1 MSEPTRKRS
10 AQQSKRGAQS
20 TAQRRFQNDSDD
32 IKVKT
37 TNKHQVKKD
46 HTRIKGGTAAQRA
59 QKARRQTGIVVH
71 DLKPINKILPY
82 KRSFLGLNPSIGG
95 TSTAQNKGFLK
106 KVRGMFDGVKGKGL
120 SREDLVKLRKSVGD
134 LKSLVENTEGNDD
147 GTGSQG
153 EDSNRPQTKKEMLE
167 AKRKALGDKN
177 KTEKKSKPGVGM
189 RIEIEKQKKTYPNDP
204 NLAILSAILTSK
216 DSASTHRSHT
226 ERISSLYS
234 ALEAT
239 GAVVMNDYMTTYSV
253 DVLCDIYFLYLEAI
267 KPKLQDNLKSVKAS
281 ESHSIRRDIHVL
293 NMLLGQK
300 RLKKSITN
308 IAKKLDGFG
317 YPYETMSPF
326 HIAKTFQASNEE
338 SDNRIGPGTA
348 KLNKFLIRIYLNV
361 FGQIPAFMP
370 IAKKICDVLPSN
382 RHCRSLIANVNI
394 ENAVMN
400 MQIAKL
406 NKSAELPKMITTV
419 YNYGKSFIGMNFA
432 DTVTSPL
439 EAKILIKITQM
450 VIEMALLSPRLD
462 PEVVKY
468 AYNCATIALHYYK
481 DDAEVMI
488 RRLSDIAARQ
498 RLDLN

>member
-1 MSEPTRKRS
+1 M
-10 AQQSKRGAQS
+10 
-20 TAQRRFQNDSDD
+20 AQRRFQNDPDD

-37 TNKHQVKKD
+37 INKHEIKKD
-46 HTRIKGGTAAQRA
+46 QSRNKGDTAAQRA
-59 QKARRQTGIVVH
+59 QKARGQTGITVQ

-82 KRSFLGLNPSIGG
+82 RRSFLGLIPSASE
-95 TSTAQNKGFLK
+95 TAAAQNRGFLK
-106 KVRGMFDGVKGKGL
+106 KVKGMFDGGKGKGL
-120 SREDLVKLRKSVGD
+120 SKEEIVKLRKSVGD
-134 LKSLVENTEGNDD
+134 LKDISDAAEGNDAGKD
-147 GTGSQG
+147 SQG

-167 AKRKALGDKN
+167 AKRKALADKS
-177 KTEKKSKPGVGM
+177 KTAKKSSPGVGM
-189 RIEIEKQKKTYPNDP
+189 RIEIEKQKKNYPHDP

-216 DSASTHRSHT
+216 DSASTHRSHN

-239 GAVVMNDYMTTYSV
+239 AAIVMNDYMTTYSV
-253 DVLCDIYFLYLEAI
+253 DMLCDIYFLYLEAI
-267 KPKLQDNLKSVKAS
+267 KPKLQDNLKSVKVS

-293 NMLLGQK
+293 NMLLEQK
-300 RLKKSITN
+300 RLKKSISN

-361 FGQIPAFMP
+361 FGQIPVFMP
-370 IAKKICDVLPSN
+370 IAKRICDVLPSN
-382 RHCRSLIANVNI
+382 RHCRALIANVNI
-394 ENAVMN
+394 ENAVMK

-419 YNYGKSFIGMNFA
+419 YNYGKSFIGVNFA

-450 VIEMALLSPRLD
+450 VVEMALLSPRLD
-462 PEVVKY
+462 PQVVKY

-488 RRLSDIAARQ
+488 RRISDIAARQ
-498 RLDLN
+498 RLELN